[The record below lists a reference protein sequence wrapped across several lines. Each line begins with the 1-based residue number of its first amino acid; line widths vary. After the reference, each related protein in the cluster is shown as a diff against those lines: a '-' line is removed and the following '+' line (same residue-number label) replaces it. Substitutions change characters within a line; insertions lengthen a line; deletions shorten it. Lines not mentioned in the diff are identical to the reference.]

1 MQLNLRKAR
10 KLEAKIAKLIE
21 TTELQTEVGIRAKA
35 TLDEAKT
42 RRQEASEKLV
52 SDLNGLVK
60 LNELRYSI
68 RSQIAN
74 ANQGVGIN
82 ALMTQREQLK
92 SKVKIL
98 QKLAA
103 AQTAVSVEELQD
115 VLETTAKALDKGD
128 TRGYGLRT
136 DVKVSTSAVLE
147 SSRTTINSE
156 IVSTIKGLEDVEDE
170 LAQKNLGAK
179 VNLSDEQVAL
189 LKEKSLIQSY
199 RNGIKEGKYFDPERG

>member
-10 KLEAKIAKLIE
+10 KLEAKIAKHIE
-21 TTELQTEVGIRAKA
+21 TVNLNTEVAIRAKSSLIEA
-35 TLDEAKT
+35 TAK
-42 RRQEASEKLV
+42 RQEASVKLV
-52 SDLNGLVK
+52 SDLNSLVQ

-98 QKLAA
+98 SKLATA
-103 AQTAVSVEELQD
+103 EMAVSTEELQD
-115 VLETTAKALDKGD
+115 VLETTAKALEKGD
-128 TRGYGLRT
+128 TRGYGRMT
-136 DVKVSTSAVLE
+136 DVKVNTSAVLE
-147 SSRTTINSE
+147 HSRQAINTE
-156 IVSTIKGLEDVEDE
+156 IQATVKGLEDVEDE

-179 VNLSDEQVAL
+179 VTLSEEQIAL
-189 LKEKSLIQSY
+189 LKASALI
-199 RNGIKEGKYFDPERG
+199 

>member
-10 KLEAKIAKLIE
+10 KLEAKIAKHID
-21 TTELQTEVGIRAKA
+21 TTNLNTEVGIRAKA
-35 TLDEAKT
+35 TITEATGK
-42 RRQEASEKLV
+42 RQEASTKLV
-52 SDLNGLVK
+52 TDLNTLVQ

-98 QKLAA
+98 QKLSTAEL
-103 AQTAVSVEELQD
+103 AVSTEELQD
-115 VLETTAKALDKGD
+115 VLETTAKALEKGD
-128 TRGYGLRT
+128 TRGYGRMT
-136 DVKVSTSAVLE
+136 DVKVNTSAVLE
-147 SSRTTINSE
+147 HSRLAINTE
-156 IVSTIKGLEDVEDE
+156 IQATVKGLEDVEDE

-179 VNLSDEQVAL
+179 VTLSDEQVAL
-189 LKEKSLIQSY
+189 LKASALI
-199 RNGIKEGKYFDPERG
+199 

>member
-10 KLEAKIAKLIE
+10 KLEAKIAKHIE
-21 TTELQTEVGIRAKA
+21 TVNLNTEVAIRAKSSLIEA
-35 TLDEAKT
+35 TNK
-42 RRQEASEKLV
+42 RQEASVKLV
-52 SDLNGLVK
+52 SDLNNLVQ

-98 QKLAA
+98 SKLATA
-103 AQTAVSVEELQD
+103 EMAVSTEELQD
-115 VLETTAKALDKGD
+115 VLETTAKALEKGD
-128 TRGYGLRT
+128 TRGYGRIT
-136 DVKVSTSAVLE
+136 DVKVNTSAVLE
-147 SSRTTINSE
+147 HSRQAINTE
-156 IVSTIKGLEDVEDE
+156 IQATVKGLEDVEDE

-179 VNLSDEQVAL
+179 VTLSEEQVAL
-189 LKEKSLIQSY
+189 LKASALI
-199 RNGIKEGKYFDPERG
+199 

>member
-10 KLEAKIAKLIE
+10 KLEAKIAKHIE
-21 TTELQTEVGIRAKA
+21 TTELQTEVGVRAKA
-35 TLDEAKT
+35 SLADALAT
-42 RRQEASEKLV
+42 RAAASTKLV
-52 SDLNGLVK
+52 SDLEALNQ

-68 RSQIAN
+68 RNQIAN

-98 QKLAA
+98 QKLAT
-103 AQTAVSVEELQD
+103 AQVAVSEEELQD
-115 VLETTAKALDKGD
+115 VLETTAKALEKGD
-128 TRGYGLRT
+128 TRGYGMRT
-136 DVKVSTSAVLE
+136 DVKVNTSSVLE
-147 SSRTTINSE
+147 ESRKAINAQ
-156 IVSTIKGLEDVEDE
+156 IQATIKGLEDVEDE

-189 LKEKSLIQSY
+189 LKASALI
-199 RNGIKEGKYFDPERG
+199 

>member
-10 KLEAKIAKLIE
+10 KLEAKIAKHIE
-21 TTELQTEVGIRAKA
+21 TTELQTEVGIRAKSSLIEA
-35 TLDEAKT
+35 TAK
-42 RRQEASEKLV
+42 RQEASVKLV
-52 SDLNGLVK
+52 SDLNNLVQ

-98 QKLAA
+98 QKLAT
-103 AQTAVSVEELQD
+103 AQVAVSEEELQD
-115 VLETTAKALDKGD
+115 VLDTTAKALEKGD
-128 TRGYGLRT
+128 TRGYGRMT
-136 DVKVSTSAVLE
+136 DVKVNTSAVLE
-147 SSRTTINSE
+147 HSRLAINAE
-156 IVSTIKGLEDVEDE
+156 IQATIKGLEDVEDE

-179 VNLSDEQVAL
+179 VSLSDEQVTL
-189 LKEKSLIQSY
+189 LTEKSLI
-199 RNGIKEGKYFDPERG
+199 

>member
-10 KLEAKIAKLIE
+10 KLEAKIAKHIE
-21 TTELQTEVGIRAKA
+21 TVNLNTEVSIRAKSSLNEA
-35 TLDEAKT
+35 TQK
-42 RRQEASEKLV
+42 RQEASVKLV
-52 SDLNGLVK
+52 TDLNQLVN

-98 QKLAA
+98 SKLATA
-103 AQTAVSVEELQD
+103 EMAVSTEELQD
-115 VLETTAKALDKGD
+115 VLETTAKALEKGD
-128 TRGYGLRT
+128 TRGYGRMT
-136 DVKVSTSAVLE
+136 DVKVNTSAVLE
-147 SSRTTINSE
+147 HSRQAINTE
-156 IVSTIKGLEDVEDE
+156 IQATVKGLEDVEDE

-179 VNLSDEQVAL
+179 VTLSDEQVAL
-189 LKEKSLIQSY
+189 LKASALI
-199 RNGIKEGKYFDPERG
+199 

>member
-10 KLEAKIAKLIE
+10 KLEAKIAKHIE
-21 TTELQTEVGIRAKA
+21 TTELSTEVAVRAKA
-35 TLDEAKT
+35 SLADALAARTA
-42 RRQEASEKLV
+42 ASTKLV
-52 SDLNGLVK
+52 SDLDVLNQ

-98 QKLAA
+98 QKLAT
-103 AQTAVSVEELQD
+103 AQVAVSEEELQD
-115 VLETTAKALDKGD
+115 VLETTAKALEKGD
-128 TRGYGLRT
+128 TRGYGMRT
-136 DVKVSTSAVLE
+136 DVKVNTSSVLE
-147 SSRTTINSE
+147 DSRKAINAE
-156 IVSTIKGLEDVEDE
+156 IQATVKGLEDVEDE

-179 VNLSDEQVAL
+179 VNLSDEQVML
-189 LKEKSLIQSY
+189 LKASALI
-199 RNGIKEGKYFDPERG
+199 

>member
-10 KLEAKIAKLIE
+10 KLEAKIAKHIE
-21 TTELQTEVGIRAKA
+21 GINLNTEVAIRAKSSLIEA
-35 TLDEAKT
+35 TAK
-42 RRQEASEKLV
+42 RQEASVKLV
-52 SDLNGLVK
+52 KDLDQLVN

-98 QKLAA
+98 SKLAA
-103 AQTAVSVEELQD
+103 AEMAVSTEELQD
-115 VLETTAKALDKGD
+115 VLETTAKALEKGD
-128 TRGYGLRT
+128 TRGYGRMT
-136 DVKVSTSAVLE
+136 DVKVNTSAVLE
-147 SSRTTINSE
+147 HSRQAINTEIQTT
-156 IVSTIKGLEDVEDE
+156 VKGLEDVEDE

-179 VNLSDEQVAL
+179 VTLSEEQVAL
-189 LKEKSLIQSY
+189 LKASALI
-199 RNGIKEGKYFDPERG
+199 

>member
-10 KLEAKIAKLIE
+10 KLEAKIAKHIE
-21 TTELQTEVGIRAKA
+21 TVNLQTEVSIRAKSDLNTA
-35 TLDEAKT
+35 VNL
-42 RRQEASEKLV
+42 RQEASAKLV
-52 SDLNGLVK
+52 NDLNGLVQ

-98 QKLAA
+98 SKLATA
-103 AQTAVSVEELQD
+103 EMAVSTEELQD
-115 VLETTAKALDKGD
+115 VLETTAKALEKGD
-128 TRGYGLRT
+128 TRGYGRMT
-136 DVKVSTSAVLE
+136 DVKVNTSAVLE
-147 SSRTTINSE
+147 QSRQAINTE
-156 IVSTIKGLEDVEDE
+156 IQATVKGLEDVEDE

-179 VNLSDEQVAL
+179 VTLSEEQIAL
-189 LKEKSLIQSY
+189 LKASALI
-199 RNGIKEGKYFDPERG
+199 

>member
-10 KLEAKIAKLIE
+10 KLEAKIAKHIE
-21 TTELQTEVGIRAKA
+21 TTELATEVAVRAKSSLA
-35 TLDEAKT
+35 DALAARTA
-42 RRQEASEKLV
+42 ASTKLV
-52 SDLNGLVK
+52 GDLESLNQ

-98 QKLAA
+98 QKLST
-103 AQTAVSVEELQD
+103 AQLAVSEEELQD
-115 VLETTAKALDKGD
+115 VLDTTAKALEKGD
-128 TRGYGLRT
+128 TRGYGMRT
-136 DVKVSTSAVLE
+136 DVKVNTSSVLE
-147 SSRTTINSE
+147 ESRKAINAQ
-156 IVSTIKGLEDVEDE
+156 IQATVKGLEDVEDE

-189 LKEKSLIQSY
+189 LKASALI
-199 RNGIKEGKYFDPERG
+199 

>member
-10 KLEAKIAKLIE
+10 KLEAKIAKHIE
-21 TTELQTEVGIRAKA
+21 TTELQTEVGIRAKSTLLEA
-35 TLDEAKT
+35 TAK
-42 RRQEASEKLV
+42 RQEASVKLV
-52 SDLNGLVK
+52 TDLQGLVQ

-98 QKLAA
+98 SKLAA
-103 AQTAVSVEELQD
+103 AQTAVSTEELQD

-136 DVKVSTSAVLE
+136 DVKVSTSAVLDH
-147 SSRTTINSE
+147 SRQTINTE
-156 IVSTIKGLEDVEDE
+156 IVATVKGLEDVEDE

-179 VNLSDEQVAL
+179 VTLSEEQVAL
-189 LKEKSLIQSY
+189 LKAQALI
-199 RNGIKEGKYFDPERG
+199 

>member
-10 KLEAKIAKLIE
+10 KLEAKIAKHIE

-35 TLDEAKT
+35 SLADAIAARTS
-42 RRQEASEKLV
+42 ASSKLV
-52 SDLNGLVK
+52 SDLNALTK

-98 QKLAA
+98 SKLATA
-103 AQTAVSVEELQD
+103 EMAVSTEELQD
-115 VLETTAKALDKGD
+115 VLETTAKALEKGD
-128 TRGYGLRT
+128 TRGYGRIT
-136 DVKVSTSAVLE
+136 DVKVNTSAVLE
-147 SSRTTINSE
+147 HSRQAINTE
-156 IVSTIKGLEDVEDE
+156 IQATIKGLEDVEDE

-179 VNLSDEQVAL
+179 VTLSEEQVAL
-189 LKEKSLIQSY
+189 LKASALI
-199 RNGIKEGKYFDPERG
+199 